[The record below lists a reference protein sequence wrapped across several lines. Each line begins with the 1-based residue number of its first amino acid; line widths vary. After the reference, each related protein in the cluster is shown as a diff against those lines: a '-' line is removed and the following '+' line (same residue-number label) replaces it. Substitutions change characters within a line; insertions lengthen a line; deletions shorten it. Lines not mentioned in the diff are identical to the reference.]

1 MWMTRGMML
10 LILAL
15 LGAALM
21 GSTAAQPISNATE
34 RLIHAASTGEA
45 MASPDRVR
53 ISLAVETD
61 DPDARAAQQ
70 GNAERA
76 NRVIEALLA
85 AGLGRNAI
93 NTTAYTILP
102 VYSDGE
108 DPINRTVRSYRVTN
122 SLLVTLENTSRAGEI
137 LDAAVAGGANRIDF
151 IEFGLSEERERQLRT
166 EALQRAVRQTRSDAE
181 TAASAAGLAITGVK
195 EIAIDEIPGPTPIPA
210 FRESGAAASVPTP
223 IQPGDVTVSARVSAI
238 YSAA

>member
-1 MWMTRGMML
+1 M

-21 GSTAAQPISNATE
+21 GSAAAQPISNTTE

-53 ISLAVETD
+53 ISVAVETD

-76 NRVIEALLA
+76 NRVIEAFLA
-85 AGLGRNAI
+85 AGLERSAI

-108 DPINRTVRSYRVTN
+108 EPINRTVQSYRVTN

-137 LDAAVAGGANRIDF
+137 LDAAVSGGANRIDF

-166 EALQRAVRQTRSDAE
+166 EALQRAVRQARSDAE
-181 TAASAAGLAITGVK
+181 TAASAAGLAVTGVK
-195 EIAIDEIPGPTPIPA
+195 EIAIDESPGPIPIPA
-210 FRESGAAASVPTP
+210 FRDTGAAESVPTP
-223 IQPGDVTVSARVSAI
+223 IQPGSVVVSARISVT
-238 YSAA
+238 YFAA